1 MTLILRASLCCFVLL
16 LAAPRASAQTP
27 DTGIAAAG
35 ADIGIFFP
43 DNAFENTL
51 TFDVFGEYYVT
62 PRVSVRGLFG
72 YASPGFDGRTEDH
85 FRQVR
90 LLFNAVYNWEFVAWH
105 PFVTAG
111 AGAYFVRSL
120 LDARD
125 DPDGETRGGINFG
138 GGVEYFTSNV
148 SAIKGEL
155 RWDFVSDPPGLPDAS
170 GLTLTIGYKRYF

>member
-1 MTLILRASLCCFVLL
+1 MSF
-16 LAAPRASAQTP
+16 AAPGFAQTP
-27 DTGIAAAG
+27 NTGMPAAG
-35 ADIGIFFP
+35 VDIGVFLP
-43 DNAFENTL
+43 DEAFENTL
-51 TFDVFGEYYVT
+51 TFDAFGEYYVT
-62 PRVSVRGLFG
+62 PRISIRGLFG

-90 LLFNAVYNWEFVAWH
+90 LLFNGVYNWEFVEWH

-120 LDARD
+120 LDGRD

-138 GGVEYFTSNV
+138 GGVEYFTSDRD
-148 SAIKGEL
+148 AIKGEL